1 MHAADGAFVVLL
13 PREAQEI
20 DPRYAGDPYGHKLS
34 RLLFASLVTIDPW
47 SLTVVPDLAREVVMD
62 GPTRY
67 RVKLRPGLRFSDGS
81 ALDARDVAA
90 TFRSVVD
97 PKLATRYASTY
108 KRIKRIDVVAPDEL
122 VFELDGPHATF
133 MTDLELP
140 VMRAEDADHRVGALG
155 GPPPIGAGPYVML
168 EREAGR
174 VELAA
179 NPRWHLGRPL
189 HPRVRLLVV
198 RDDNTRSM
206 RMLAGAGD
214 LSLNAVPQLL
224 LPLFERDQR
233 FAVRTARGVGTSYIG
248 INLEAARVRDVRVR
262 RAIAYAIDRASI
274 VKYKLGGRAQLAS
287 SWIVPGHWAYSEDTP
302 RYDYDPP
309 RARALLAEAGYGPGR
324 EPLRLT
330 LRCGSDR
337 FRQSIA
343 RAIAAMLADV
353 GIAIELRPSEVATL
367 IADLARGRFEL
378 TTMEVPEVIEPHVLQ
393 FFFGSD
399 RIPGAGREGGNR
411 WRIRNPELDAAFEL
425 GRANVD
431 PSVRKQAYARAQR
444 ILAEQLPVIPL
455 WHEDVVAV
463 EAASAR
469 DFTVPRLARF
479 APLASAGPARTR
491 P

>member
-1 MHAADGAFVVLL
+1 V
-13 PREAQEI
+13 I
-20 DPRYAGDPYGHKLS
+20 
-34 RLLFASLVTIDPW
+34 
-47 SLTVVPDLAREVVMD
+47 
-62 GPTRY
+62 
-67 RVKLRPGLRFSDGS
+67 
-81 ALDARDVAA
+81 ARD
-90 TFRSVVD
+90 
-97 PKLATRYASTY
+97 
-108 KRIKRIDVVAPDEL
+108 EL
-122 VFELDGPHATF
+122 LFELDGPHATF

-140 VMRAEDADHRVGALG
+140 VMRAEDAHHRVGALG
-155 GPPPIGAGPYVML
+155 GAPPVGAGPYVLL

-179 NPRWHLGRPL
+179 NPRWHMGRPL

-206 RMLAGAGD
+206 RMLAGAAD

-224 LPLFERDQR
+224 LPLFEHDRR

-248 INLEAARVRDVRVR
+248 VNLDAARVRDVRVR

-287 SWIVPGHWAYSEDTP
+287 SWIVPGHWAYSADTP
-302 RYDYDPP
+302 RYDYDPAK
-309 RARALLAEAGYGPGR
+309 ARALLADAGYGPGR
-324 EPLRLT
+324 APLQLT

-343 RAIAAMLADV
+343 RAIAAMLGDV
-353 GIAIELRPSEVATL
+353 GVAIDLRPSEVATL

-378 TTMEVPEVIEPHVLQ
+378 STMEVPEVIEPHVLQ

-411 WRIRNPELDAAFEL
+411 WRMRSSELDAAFEL

-431 PSVRKQAYARAQR
+431 PVIRKQAYVRAQR

-463 EAASAR
+463 ESRSAR
-469 DFTVPRLARF
+469 DFAVPRLARF
-479 APLASAGPARTR
+479 APLASAGPAGTR